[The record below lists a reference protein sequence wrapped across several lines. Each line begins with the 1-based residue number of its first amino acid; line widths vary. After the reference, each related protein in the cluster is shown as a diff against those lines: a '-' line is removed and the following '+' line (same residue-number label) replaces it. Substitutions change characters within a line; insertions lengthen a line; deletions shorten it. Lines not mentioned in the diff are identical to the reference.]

1 MYNFLFYFF
10 YNLFT
15 RLKIDDTI
23 FTSVLWT
30 FIIIGLNIMAFIKL
44 LVWFNVMAS
53 MPLFSKIYLYNKLH
67 WFLPL
72 SVVLLIVFLYF
83 NKGKTKKI
91 IEKNEERHN
100 FFTLKNI
107 VTFLATIIVPSFII
121 AIV

>member
-30 FIIIGLNIMAFIKL
+30 FIIIGLHIMAFIKL